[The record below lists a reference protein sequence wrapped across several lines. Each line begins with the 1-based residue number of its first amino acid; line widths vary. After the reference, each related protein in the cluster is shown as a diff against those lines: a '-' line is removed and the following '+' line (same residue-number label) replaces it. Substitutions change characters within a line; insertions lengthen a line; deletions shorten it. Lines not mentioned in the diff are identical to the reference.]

1 MGAIINASINVAA
14 LPKEKFVKGKDGKVW
29 YNFTLIIKDE
39 TTYGNNVWI
48 VDSQTKEQREAKVQ
62 AVSLGNA
69 KVSWILDAVNG
80 EGKIKLAEKDET
92 NNNLAT
98 PNEPIQSVEAK
109 DLPF

>member
-1 MGAIINASINVAA
+1 MGAIINASINVAKM
-14 LPKEKFVKGKDGKVW
+14 PKEKFVKGKDGAVW
-29 YNFTLIIKDE
+29 YNFTIIIKDE

-80 EGKIKLAEKDET
+80 EGKIKLAERDEP
-92 NNNLAT
+92 NNNLGT
-98 PNEPIQSVEAK
+98 TNESIEAVDTK